1 MFVAEQRPIAAPA
14 SCSRAETQSPPGG
27 TTPTRE
33 LEGSQTQMDVLSESF
48 SKTVQVKIL
57 FLKIKNLNKINL
69 SLCEACP
76 LEVKHNFRVYFN
88 NFRSGRE

>member
-1 MFVAEQRPIAAPA
+1 MYVAEQRPIAAPA

-48 SKTVQVKIL
+48 SKTVQVKCL
-57 FLKIKNLNKINL
+57 FLKMKKKNSKN
-69 SLCEACP
+69 
-76 LEVKHNFRVYFN
+76 
-88 NFRSGRE
+88 